1 MMSWLLICYRCLT
14 LGGQGIHALLHHTID
29 TAGQCL
35 GQCLAAD
42 QGIIYA
48 LPSFIFLFVLVY

>member
-1 MMSWLLICYRCLT
+1 MTSWLLICYRCLT

-42 QGIIYA
+42 QGII
-48 LPSFIFLFVLVY
+48 